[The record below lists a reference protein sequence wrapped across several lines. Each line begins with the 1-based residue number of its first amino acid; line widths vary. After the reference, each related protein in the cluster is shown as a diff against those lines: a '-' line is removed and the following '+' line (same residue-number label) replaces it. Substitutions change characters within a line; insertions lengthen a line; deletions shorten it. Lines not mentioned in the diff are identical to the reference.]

1 MNTCTFNCSSVVR
14 YTSFNNFSNY
24 CTAIQQNFKIDN
36 QDKTILLPTV
46 DSDIV
51 NTTSSNLA
59 TTLTSPSW
67 RYQQYHTTSHPQ
79 FTSFPSQLPPSY
91 SLISSLTS
99 SPSLPKYGGKRQRIN
114 INYLFT
120 TMLTKIYIRLTA

>member
-46 DSDIV
+46 VSSII
-51 NTTSSNLA
+51 NTTSSKL
-59 TTLTSPSW
+59 TTTITSLSW
-67 RYQQYHTTSHPQ
+67 DY
-79 FTSFPSQLPPSY
+79 
-91 SLISSLTS
+91 
-99 SPSLPKYGGKRQRIN
+99 
-114 INYLFT
+114 
-120 TMLTKIYIRLTA
+120 